1 VCTQLSGEGG
11 CNTLTGS
18 FTIAA
23 VTYVDNVLQAIDLT
37 FEQHCEGGTPA
48 LHGSIKWDARD
59 QTRPPDPVFPV
70 PDGLW
75 QPAPGSTPPT
85 GNFVYL
91 NATWEISSGR
101 VRPSRTRRRR
111 PRLRCPPIRAT
122 SRWGSVARRLE
133 RRFPDDETRSVS
145 CNPAT
150 TLISCGTRST
160 TRQGWRQLD
169 RRGAGL

>member
-1 VCTQLSGEGG
+1 MPPQSFERVPQHCPATGAEHPESPRAGDVHRPQSLSLPQPGRGGLSWSGEGRG

-18 FTIAA
+18 FTIAS

-48 LHGSIKWDARD
+48 LHGSIQRDSRD

-75 QPAPGSTPPT
+75 QPAPGTTPPI

-91 NATWEISSGR
+91 NSDVG
-101 VRPSRTRRRR
+101 
-111 PRLRCPPIRAT
+111 
-122 SRWGSVARRLE
+122 
-133 RRFPDDETRSVS
+133 D
-145 CNPAT
+145 
-150 TLISCGTRST
+150 
-160 TRQGWRQLD
+160 
-169 RRGAGL
+169 